1 MRAAIT
7 DRLGRFELRRRADAG
22 GLKRAAVAVV
32 VVEARRA
39 GRGGLPAH
47 QAHAASCS
55 AHGGQWALPGGRVDA
70 GETIEQTALRELHE
84 ELGVLASTD
93 DILGTLDDY
102 PTRSGYLIA
111 PVVVWS
117 PGVTVTPNPAEVA
130 AAYRIAC
137 GELFREGS
145 PEIIAIEES
154 DRPIIRLPL
163 PVANVNAPT
172 AAVLYQFREVAL
184 AGRDTRV
191 DHFEQPVFA
200 WRLMPLTIR
209 QPCADGWPTSEPG
222 RRFRNTV
229 VSCSITCSPRWLIV
243 TWRMRAMPR
252 SGLDAES
259 RSSTMSVI
267 TRSVSPGP
275 HRPRELDFA
284 DARRAQAAGAEHAL
298 LEPQL
303 QGHRHGVQARR
314 DQAAE
319 GPLLG
324 ELDVGVER
332 LRIPLARELDD
343 AGLGQGHAA
352 AHETVAD
359 LEVFVIAIGHGTS
372 SM

>member
-1 MRAAIT
+1 VKSFRYDDALRRAIT
-7 DRLGRFELRRRADAG
+7 DHLGRFDLRRRADTG

-32 VVEARRA
+32 VVEGDAPSGA
-39 GRGGLPAH
+39 GMH
-47 QAHAASCS
+47 EAAFLLTKRTPRLR

-130 AAYRIAC
+130 AAYRIEC
-137 GELFREGS
+137 GELFRDGS
-145 PEIIAIEES
+145 PEIVAIEES

-200 WRLMPLTIR
+200 WR
-209 QPCADGWPTSEPG
+209 
-222 RRFRNTV
+222 
-229 VSCSITCSPRWLIV
+229 
-243 TWRMRAMPR
+243 
-252 SGLDAES
+252 
-259 RSSTMSVI
+259 
-267 TRSVSPGP
+267 
-275 HRPRELDFA
+275 
-284 DARRAQAAGAEHAL
+284 
-298 LEPQL
+298 
-303 QGHRHGVQARR
+303 
-314 DQAAE
+314 
-319 GPLLG
+319 
-324 ELDVGVER
+324 
-332 LRIPLARELDD
+332 
-343 AGLGQGHAA
+343 
-352 AHETVAD
+352 
-359 LEVFVIAIGHGTS
+359 
-372 SM
+372 

>member
-1 MRAAIT
+1 MTSFRFDDALRGAIAE
-7 DRLGRFELRRRADAG
+7 RLGRFELRRRVDTG

-32 VVEARRA
+32 VVEADAPSKSGERE
-39 GRGGLPAH
+39 
-47 QAHAASCS
+47 AAFLLTKRTPKLR

-84 ELGVLASTD
+84 ELGVLAGAD

-117 PGVTVTPNPAEVA
+117 AGVTVTPNPAEVA

-137 GELFREGS
+137 SELFREGS

-200 WRLMPLTIR
+200 WR
-209 QPCADGWPTSEPG
+209 
-222 RRFRNTV
+222 
-229 VSCSITCSPRWLIV
+229 
-243 TWRMRAMPR
+243 
-252 SGLDAES
+252 
-259 RSSTMSVI
+259 
-267 TRSVSPGP
+267 
-275 HRPRELDFA
+275 
-284 DARRAQAAGAEHAL
+284 
-298 LEPQL
+298 
-303 QGHRHGVQARR
+303 
-314 DQAAE
+314 
-319 GPLLG
+319 
-324 ELDVGVER
+324 
-332 LRIPLARELDD
+332 
-343 AGLGQGHAA
+343 
-352 AHETVAD
+352 
-359 LEVFVIAIGHGTS
+359 
-372 SM
+372 